1 MKINNKNEIGKDVW
15 GAPEGVIS
23 LTLARAVNAGARLVY
38 VARDDARLASM
49 RDLVLAVAPSTRI
62 LQLPAWD
69 CLPYDR
75 LSPQGGCPGK
85 DYDAERSPFERHA
98 AFCDTL
104 IKRHDFDHADN
115 LHQI

>member
-49 RDLVLAVAPSTRI
+49 RDLVLAVRR
-62 LQLPAWD
+62 LPGSFSCQPGIA
-69 CLPYDR
+69 
-75 LSPQGGCPGK
+75 CPMIVFRRK
-85 DYDAERSPFERHA
+85 AV
-98 AFCDTL
+98 L
-104 IKRHDFDHADN
+104 
-115 LHQI
+115 